1 MGWQEGRGGG
11 GGVQE
16 RRRGGRHISQFIKV
30 MTTGTS
36 SFTIEVLVVE
46 TTHVCVEK
54 RKKIIK

>member
-1 MGWQEGRGGG
+1 
-11 GGVQE
+11 
-16 RRRGGRHISQFIKV
+16 